1 MQITKP
7 HVALLASPGMG
18 HLIPVLELAKRL
30 VTHHNLQVTV
40 FVLATDTSSD
50 HLSQLLNSQNHDFLN
65 IVLLPTT
72 DISGLV
78 DPDASIVTKLVVM
91 MHQSLPALRSTI
103 SAMKFRPMALIVDLF
118 GTEAMKV
125 ADEFGMLKYV
135 FIASNAWFLAVT
147 IYAPAVDKNELAVHV
162 NQQQVLKIPGCKP
175 VEFQDTLEAFLDP
188 NDPMYDGFLHAGM
201 EISAADGIIV
211 NTWEELE
218 FTTLEALRDNTKL
231 GRIAK
236 APVYPIGPLVRQA
249 APQALESKVLDWLD
263 MQPTESV
270 IYVSF
275 GSGGRLPAKQMIELA
290 WGLEQSQQ
298 RFIWV
303 VRPPLENDIS
313 GSFLTL
319 GKGYDS
325 DGSQDYLPD
334 GFLTRTHNIGLVFP
348 MWAPQAEILQHPSV
362 GGFLSHCGWN
372 STLESINNGI
382 PMISWP
388 LYAEQKMNATML
400 TEELGVAVRSKEL
413 PSESMVE
420 RQEIEMMVRKI
431 MVDKE
436 GHAIRNK
443 VKELK
448 LSAEKASSKGGSSYN
463 SLSQMTK
470 HCQNMLEGKGSR
482 CLVRLHDELRTM
494 EIYATN

>member
-1 MQITKP
+1 MCKFKSLALALGSGKDVTLEDAGIKAQVWDTLFLSWSWP
-7 HVALLASPGMG
+7 NALLLITISKSPYLFWP
-18 HLIPVLELAKRL
+18 LI
-30 VTHHNLQVTV
+30 LQG
-40 FVLATDTSSD
+40 D

-147 IYAPAVDKNELAVHV
+147 IYAPAVDKKELAVHV
-162 NQQQVLKIPGCKP
+162 NQQQLLKIPGCKP

-201 EISAADGIIV
+201 EISSADGIIV
-211 NTWEELE
+211 NTWEG
-218 FTTLEALRDNTKL
+218 T
-231 GRIAK
+231 G
-236 APVYPIGPLVRQA
+236 A

-263 MQPTESV
+263 MQPTES
-270 IYVSF
+270 
-275 GSGGRLPAKQMIELA
+275 GDLR
-290 WGLEQSQQ
+290 
-298 RFIWV
+298 V
-303 VRPPLENDIS
+303 VM
-313 GSFLTL
+313 
-319 GKGYDS
+319 DS

-334 GFLTRTHNIGLVFP
+334 GFLTRTHNIGLVVP

-362 GGFLSHCGWN
+362 
-372 STLESINNGI
+372 
-382 PMISWP
+382 
-388 LYAEQKMNATML
+388 EQKMNATML
-400 TEELGVAVRSKEL
+400 TEELGVALRSKEL

-420 RQEIEMMVRKI
+420 RQEIEMMV
-431 MVDKE
+431 DKE
-436 GHAIRNK
+436 GHAIK
-443 VKELK
+443 K
-448 LSAEKASSKGGSSYN
+448 
-463 SLSQMTK
+463 
-470 HCQNMLEGKGSR
+470 
-482 CLVRLHDELRTM
+482 
-494 EIYATN
+494 